1 MAAAAAPAPARLSA
15 AGEAALK
22 AEFGKSYDG
31 VRLLSTVQHQIVEH
45 FAQKGRGWTDVRD
58 LLLVS
63 KHFPERSE
71 RVWEKLLKNDIGIS
85 EEAEVERFLLWMH
98 SRQMGSTA
106 AVGHAND
113 QVKRALDV
121 LDSHGFT
128 VSANMKVDM
137 EAALSLGEAGSEK
150 EQCCNALAVHIL
162 YLGRAP
168 DNGEETWWTE
178 WWTEQFQ
185 RLGGRVGGKVEIT
198 KSPTYQKAHAK
209 SPESVMTLERALKR
223 EDRFNEWSIQ
233 TVDALNTCGLPKA
246 AAMLMKVLAQATRLA
261 NGSWPRKKIYLYGYF
276 FEEYTGIGLPADYA
290 TRSAFNAMAS
300 VPAPSMERM
309 MAEGGPPSALGSAI
323 SLGDYSKLGASASQA
338 GDSMLSIKD
347 LAEVIKASIQESM
360 SSAGGGGG
368 SGAASDAGSSSAG
381 ERKGACMYCHRN
393 YCPMRSG
400 GAPCQAAKK
409 AAEMLR
415 ASQKPPS
422 SKKKQE
428 EEKRDSE

>member
-1 MAAAAAPAPARLSA
+1 MGSKIYGSEVAIRQTSSGQRKKKQLTEMAAAAAPAPARLSA

-58 LLLVS
+58 LLIVS

-178 WWTEQFQ
+178 QFQ

-209 SPESVMTLERALKR
+209 
-223 EDRFNEWSIQ
+223 W
-233 TVDALNTCGLPKA
+233 
-246 AAMLMKVLAQATRLA
+246 
-261 NGSWPRKKIYLYGYF
+261 
-276 FEEYTGIGLPADYA
+276 
-290 TRSAFNAMAS
+290 
-300 VPAPSMERM
+300 
-309 MAEGGPPSALGSAI
+309 
-323 SLGDYSKLGASASQA
+323 LGAPT
-338 GDSMLSIKD
+338 GL
-347 LAEVIKASIQESM
+347 
-360 SSAGGGGG
+360 
-368 SGAASDAGSSSAG
+368 ASDGRFRVLSSPRRG
-381 ERKGACMYCHRN
+381 PGA
-393 YCPMRSG
+393 
-400 GAPCQAAKK
+400 GAPGAK
-409 AAEMLR
+409 MGV
-415 ASQKPPS
+415 
-422 SKKKQE
+422 
-428 EEKRDSE
+428 